1 MYMMLYI
8 LTSEVHMN
16 AQKPTAS
23 AWQSRTTSSLIH
35 LAAWTGSWLVTMA
48 LAMFGP
54 EFLWGARWLTLLAVL
69 INLGFGMG
77 MIRANIRHLKVLDE
91 LMQKVQLEAMGLSL
105 GAAVVG
111 GLSYSLLDTTNL
123 MSSDA
128 EIGFLVMF
136 IGITYLVGTVI
147 GTRRYR

>member
-1 MYMMLYI
+1 MG
-8 LTSEVHMN
+8 TQRPAS
-16 AQKPTAS
+16 S
-23 AWQSRTTSSLIH
+23 AWQSRTTCSLIR
-35 LAAWTGSWLVTMA
+35 LATWTGAWVVTMA
-48 LAMFGP
+48 LATFGP
-54 EFLWGARWLTLLAVL
+54 EFLWEARWLTLLAVL

-105 GAAVVG
+105 GAGVVG

-128 EIGFLVMF
+128 EIAFLVML
-136 IGITYLVGTVI
+136 IGITYLVSVVVGV
-147 GTRRYR
+147 RRYR